1 VWFYK
6 VEKLATIE
14 EAKTYLSN
22 VGINP
27 SYQRL
32 RILDYL
38 INNLCHP
45 TVDMIYGDL
54 VRDIP
59 TLSKTTI
66 YNTLNLFQKRGII
79 LGLTIEEGEVRYE
92 SNVVP
97 HAHFKC
103 VRCGEIIDVRVCHPL
118 LTGGFVEN
126 HKVLEGHLYL
136 KGVCKNCMNHNSGD
150 HQE

>member
-1 VWFYK
+1 M
-6 VEKLATIE
+6 VEKLASIE
-14 EAKTYLSN
+14 NAKTFLTD

-45 TVDMIYGDL
+45 TVDMIYSEL
-54 VRDIP
+54 IREIP
-59 TLSKTTI
+59 TLSKTTV

-79 LGLTIEEGEVRYE
+79 LGLTIDESEVRYE

-103 VRCGEIIDVRVCHPL
+103 ERCGEIIDVHVCHPI
-118 LTGGFVEN
+118 LTKGFVNN
-126 HKVLEGHLYL
+126 HKIHEGHLYL
-136 KGVCKNCMNHNSGD
+136 KGVCKDCINHDSNGG
-150 HQE
+150 QK

>member
-1 VWFYK
+1 M
-6 VEKLATIE
+6 VEKLASIE
-14 EAKTYLSN
+14 NAKTFLN
-22 VGINP
+22 DVGINP

-45 TVDMIYGDL
+45 TVDMIYSEL
-54 VRDIP
+54 IREIP
-59 TLSKTTI
+59 TLSKTTV

-79 LGLTIEEGEVRYE
+79 LGLTIDESEVRYE

-103 VRCGEIIDVRVCHPL
+103 ERCGEIIDVHVCHPI
-118 LTGGFVEN
+118 LTKGFVNN
-126 HKVLEGHLYL
+126 HKIHEGHLYL
-136 KGVCKNCMNHNSGD
+136 KGVCKDCINHDSNGG
-150 HQE
+150 QK

>member
-1 VWFYK
+1 M
-6 VEKLATIE
+6 VEKIASIE
-14 EAKTYLSN
+14 KAKTFLTE

-38 INNLCHP
+38 SNNLCHP
-45 TVDMIYGDL
+45 TVDMIYSEL
-54 VRDIP
+54 IREIP

-79 LGLTIEEGEVRYE
+79 LGLTIDESEVRYE

-103 VRCGEIIDVRVCHPL
+103 ERCGEIIDVHVCHPI
-118 LTGGFVEN
+118 LTKGFVNN
-126 HKVLEGHLYL
+126 HKIHEGHLYL
-136 KGVCKNCMNHNSGD
+136 KGVCKDCMNHDYDGL
-150 HQE
+150 

>member
-1 VWFYK
+1 M
-6 VEKLATIE
+6 VEKLASIE
-14 EAKTYLSN
+14 NAKTFLN
-22 VGINP
+22 DVGINP

-45 TVDMIYGDL
+45 TVDMIYSEL
-54 VRDIP
+54 IREIP
-59 TLSKTTI
+59 TLSKTTV

-79 LGLTIEEGEVRYE
+79 LGLTIDESEVRYE

-103 VRCGEIIDVRVCHPL
+103 ERCGEIIDVHVCHPI
-118 LTGGFVEN
+118 LTKGFVNN
-126 HKVLEGHLYL
+126 HKIHEGHLYL
-136 KGVCKNCMNHNSGD
+136 KGVCKDCINHDSNGR
-150 HQE
+150 QK